1 MNKKNNNSYGSGS
14 IGLCNCFLSLQ
25 QEACSSSWQ
34 PAARSL
40 MTEEEASLQ
49 LVVHFPESVQAPS
62 EQNQC
67 KKTARV
73 VVFQVFLLQFRK
85 L

>member
-1 MNKKNNNSYGSGS
+1 MMMMNKKKNSYGSGS
-14 IGLCNCFLSLQ
+14 IGLRNCFLSLQ

-49 LVVHFPESVQAPS
+49 LVVHFPEV
-62 EQNQC
+62 C
-67 KKTARV
+67 TGT
-73 VVFQVFLLQFRK
+73 
-85 L
+85 